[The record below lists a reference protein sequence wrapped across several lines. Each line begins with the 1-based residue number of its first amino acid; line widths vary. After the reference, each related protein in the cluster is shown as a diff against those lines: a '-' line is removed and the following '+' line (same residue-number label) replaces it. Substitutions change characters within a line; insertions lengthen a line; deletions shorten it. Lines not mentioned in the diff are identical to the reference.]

1 MTRSKQNLSKTKS
14 KRLGL
19 GPGVMFGDVIYDP
32 GGTYGPRVQ
41 PEVQLVLLHSG
52 EVNISIDGVWS
63 LVPAQTVCVLLPG
76 HLEYFV
82 FAKHIHTHHG
92 WVSLSPSLLPE
103 SLLPRLRNGPRS
115 VPLSNQ
121 LHNLIQLGLSI
132 SNNDIEPNLSS
143 LHDVLIHL
151 AQTAIRQ
158 FVLDAETLGRQ
169 KIQPRA
175 LQVAQQFIDTQFAE
189 PIQILDVARH
199 ANVSP
204 QHLGKLFRTHLQIT
218 PAHYLWQTRTKRGA
232 EMLQATGLSVAK
244 IAERCGFQNP
254 FHFSRMIRNQFGLSP
269 RAFRARAWGAG

>member
-232 EMLQATGLSVAK
+232 EMLQATGLSVAE